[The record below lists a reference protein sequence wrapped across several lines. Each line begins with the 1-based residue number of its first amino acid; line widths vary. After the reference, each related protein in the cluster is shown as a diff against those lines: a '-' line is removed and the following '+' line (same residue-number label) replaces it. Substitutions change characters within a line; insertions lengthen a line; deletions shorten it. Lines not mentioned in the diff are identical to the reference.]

1 MKKLTFIL
9 SISLTLSVFGQVPS
23 YVPTD
28 GLVGWWPFNGNA
40 NDESGNGNNGTVNG
54 ATLSS
59 DRNGVNNSAYSF
71 NYQNWTWGA
80 GGDYIYIPFS
90 SLFNSANLTIS
101 VWFNLYSLGYNN
113 SGVTIVNRFENG
125 YSSPSGET
133 WQLWYNSND
142 LLSSKVIQGG
152 NGNLQPFVMAN
163 GSNVNFNEWRNITF
177 SYDGQNLSHY
187 ENGVLVTA
195 VPSNNLLLNTAG
207 NSGISVGMSIQ
218 ANGHWGP
225 YDGKIDDIGIW
236 NRALTP
242 AEVLA
247 LYNGCSDLVTEQPS
261 SQSVTLSGSNAA
273 EFTVNSAVTNPG
285 YQWQTNL
292 GLGYQNLSDAGQ
304 YSGTATNMLTINNL
318 TISNN
323 NQLFRCIVSD
333 GNCSDTTDAAT
344 LTILDDLGFEHLNMG
359 GSKKLLKITDLNG
372 KETAFKK
379 NTVLLFIYE
388 DGTVERVYEVE

>member
-9 SISLTLSVFGQVPS
+9 SISLTLSAFGQVPN

-54 ATLSS
+54 ATLTADRFGTTGSAYQFNAANSHNIVMSAVTGSNALTVSYWVLSS
-59 DRNGVNNSAYSF
+59 ISNNGVVVVQNNISNSSQTAFSSFFGVNN
-71 NYQNWTWGA
+71 
-80 GGDYIYIPFS
+80 
-90 SLFNSANLTIS
+90 
-101 VWFNLYSLGYNN
+101 NN
-113 SGVTIVNRFENG
+113 
-125 YSSPSGET
+125 
-133 WQLWYNSND
+133 
-142 LLSSKVIQGG
+142 
-152 NGNLQPFVMAN
+152 
-163 GSNVNFNEWRNITF
+163 
-177 SYDGQNLSHY
+177 
-187 ENGVLVTA
+187 
-195 VPSNNLLLNTAG
+195 PSNLITGG
-207 NSGISVGMSIQ
+207 NSGGVCSTLGNGTFASTPSTQYLNAWQNISIVYLSNGNVDLFINGQIAASQNGSSYNVCNQNNSFRVG
-218 ANGHWGP
+218 GP
-225 YDGKIDDIGIW
+225 WWNNDPCYFQGKIDDIGIW

-261 SQSVTLSGSNAA
+261 SQAVTLSESNAA

-292 GLGYQNLSDAGQ
+292 GLGFQNLTDTGQ
-304 YSGTATNMLTINNL
+304 YSGSATNTLTVNNL
-318 TISNN
+318 ALSNN
-323 NQLFRCIVSD
+323 NQLFRCIISD
-333 GNCSDTTDAAT
+333 GTCSDTTDAAT

-379 NTVLLFIYE
+379 NTVLFFIYE
-388 DGTVERVYEVE
+388 DGTVDRVLEVE

>member
-9 SISLTLSVFGQVPS
+9 SISLTLSAFGQVPN

-54 ATLSS
+54 ATLTADRFGTTGSAYQFNAANSHNIVMSAVTGSNALTVSYWVLSS
-59 DRNGVNNSAYSF
+59 ISNNGVVVVQNNISNSSQTAFSSFFGVNN
-71 NYQNWTWGA
+71 
-80 GGDYIYIPFS
+80 
-90 SLFNSANLTIS
+90 
-101 VWFNLYSLGYNN
+101 NN
-113 SGVTIVNRFENG
+113 
-125 YSSPSGET
+125 
-133 WQLWYNSND
+133 
-142 LLSSKVIQGG
+142 
-152 NGNLQPFVMAN
+152 
-163 GSNVNFNEWRNITF
+163 
-177 SYDGQNLSHY
+177 
-187 ENGVLVTA
+187 
-195 VPSNNLLLNTAG
+195 PSNLITGG
-207 NSGISVGMSIQ
+207 NSGGVCSTLGNGTFASTPSTQYLNAWQNISIVYLSNGNVDLFINGQIAASQNGSSYNVCNQNNSFRVG
-218 ANGHWGP
+218 GP
-225 YDGKIDDIGIW
+225 WWNNDPCYFQGKIDDIGIW

-261 SQSVTLSGSNAA
+261 SQAVTLSESNAA

-304 YSGTATNMLTINNL
+304 YSGSATNTLTVNNL
-318 TISNN
+318 ALSNN
-323 NQLFRCIVSD
+323 NQLFRCIISD
-333 GNCSDTTDAAT
+333 GACSDTTDAAT

-379 NTVLLFIYE
+379 NTVLFFIYE